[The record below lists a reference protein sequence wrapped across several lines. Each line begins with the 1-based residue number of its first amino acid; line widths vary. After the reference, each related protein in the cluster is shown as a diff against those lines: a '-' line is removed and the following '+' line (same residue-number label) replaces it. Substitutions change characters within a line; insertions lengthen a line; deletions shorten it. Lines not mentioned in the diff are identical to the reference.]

1 MKKDFLFT
9 FKIKLQEDA
18 IKRVTVIESEF
29 DQLLENRMKGKMSMY
44 LKQTY
49 LYIFFVNLT
58 LYSYLFILELS
69 ANDMEVWVFDT
80 KRNAQVLK
88 GRLEQEQHARRK
100 EESMMD
106 LELDFL
112 APYLQRIPDISSMTR
127 GQALEVSIWKRIGS
141 NTKLLYYYLTKVQEM
156 NYLFICNFRFETN
169 A

>member
-1 MKKDFLFT
+1 
-9 FKIKLQEDA
+9 
-18 IKRVTVIESEF
+18 
-29 DQLLENRMKGKMSMY
+29 
-44 LKQTY
+44 
-49 LYIFFVNLT
+49 
-58 LYSYLFILELS
+58 
-69 ANDMEVWVFDT
+69 MEVWVFDT

-141 NTKLLYYYLTKVQEM
+141 NTKAQEM

>member
-1 MKKDFLFT
+1 MKKDFSFT

-44 LKQTY
+44 LS
-49 LYIFFVNLT
+49 IFFFVNLT
-58 LYSYLFILELS
+58 LHNRLFILELS

-141 NTKLLYYYLTKVQEM
+141 NTKAQEM
-156 NYLFICNFRFETN
+156 NYYLFICNFRFETN

>member
-1 MKKDFLFT
+1 MKKDFSFT

-44 LKQTY
+44 LS
-49 LYIFFVNLT
+49 IFFFVNLT
-58 LYSYLFILELS
+58 LHNRLFILELS

-141 NTKLLYYYLTKVQEM
+141 IVIQKSRK
-156 NYLFICNFRFETN
+156 
-169 A
+169 

>member
-44 LKQTY
+44 LDKHTY
-49 LYIFFVNLT
+49 TYFFVNLT
-58 LYSYLFILELS
+58 LYSCLFILELS

-141 NTKLLYYYLTKVQEM
+141 NTKVQEM

>member
-1 MKKDFLFT
+1 MKKDFSFT

>member
-1 MKKDFLFT
+1 
-9 FKIKLQEDA
+9 
-18 IKRVTVIESEF
+18 
-29 DQLLENRMKGKMSMY
+29 MKGKMSMY
-44 LKQTY
+44 LS
-49 LYIFFVNLT
+49 IFFFVNLT
-58 LYSYLFILELS
+58 LHNRLFILELS

-141 NTKLLYYYLTKVQEM
+141 NTKAQEM
-156 NYLFICNFRFETN
+156 NYMYTLIYLQF
-169 A
+169 

>member
-1 MKKDFLFT
+1 
-9 FKIKLQEDA
+9 
-18 IKRVTVIESEF
+18 
-29 DQLLENRMKGKMSMY
+29 
-44 LKQTY
+44 
-49 LYIFFVNLT
+49 
-58 LYSYLFILELS
+58 
-69 ANDMEVWVFDT
+69 MEVWVFDT

-141 NTKLLYYYLTKVQEM
+141 NTKVQEM
-156 NYLFICNFRFETN
+156 NYYLFICNFRFETN

>member
-1 MKKDFLFT
+1 MKKDFSFT

-58 LYSYLFILELS
+58 LYSYFFILELS

>member
-1 MKKDFLFT
+1 
-9 FKIKLQEDA
+9 
-18 IKRVTVIESEF
+18 
-29 DQLLENRMKGKMSMY
+29 
-44 LKQTY
+44 
-49 LYIFFVNLT
+49 
-58 LYSYLFILELS
+58 
-69 ANDMEVWVFDT
+69 MEVWVFDT

>member
-1 MKKDFLFT
+1 MKKDFLFS

-49 LYIFFVNLT
+49 LYIFFDNLT
-58 LYSYLFILELS
+58 LYSCLFILELS

-141 NTKLLYYYLTKVQEM
+141 IVIQKSRK
-156 NYLFICNFRFETN
+156 
-169 A
+169 

>member
-1 MKKDFLFT
+1 MDPPPHPPQ
-9 FKIKLQEDA
+9 KIFGPLPLTEK
-18 IKRVTVIESEF
+18 F
-29 DQLLENRMKGKMSMY
+29 PWPRMKY
-44 LKQTY
+44 TY
-49 LYIFFVNLT
+49 TFVNLT
-58 LYSYLFILELS
+58 LYSCLFILELS

-141 NTKLLYYYLTKVQEM
+141 IVIQKSRK
-156 NYLFICNFRFETN
+156 
-169 A
+169 

>member
-141 NTKLLYYYLTKVQEM
+141 NTKAQEM
-156 NYLFICNFRFETN
+156 NYYLFICNFRFETN

>member
-1 MKKDFLFT
+1 MKKDFSFT

-141 NTKLLYYYLTKVQEM
+141 IVIQKSRK
-156 NYLFICNFRFETN
+156 
-169 A
+169 